1 MKKLGLQ
8 FFDIEKLLNLEEDDI
23 KEVDG
28 KPYLVKRK
36 DLIKFDRNNKP
47 KRTWIL
53 EGVSRDWKIDI
64 SLDAPDDEINS
75 LKESK

>member
-64 SLDAPDDEINS
+64 SLDASDEEIDS

>member
-8 FFDIEKLLNLEEDDI
+8 FFDIEKLLNLEEGDI

-36 DLIKFDRNNKP
+36 DPIKLDENNKP

-64 SLDAPDDEINS
+64 SLDAPDDEIDS

>member
-64 SLDAPDDEINS
+64 SLDASDDEIDS

>member
-8 FFDIEKLLNLEEDDI
+8 FFDIEKLLNLEKDDI

-36 DLIKFDRNNKP
+36 DLIKFDKNNKP

-53 EGVSRDWKIDI
+53 EGVSRDWKINI

>member
-64 SLDAPDDEINS
+64 SLDAPDDEIDS
-75 LKESK
+75 LKELK

>member
-64 SLDAPDDEINS
+64 SLDAPDDEIVS

>member
-36 DLIKFDRNNKP
+36 DLIKFGRNNKP

-64 SLDAPDDEINS
+64 SLDAPDDEIDS

>member
-64 SLDAPDDEINS
+64 SLDAPDDEIDS

>member
-36 DLIKFDRNNKP
+36 DHIKYDRDNKP

-64 SLDAPDDEINS
+64 SLDASDDEIDS

>member
-1 MKKLGLQ
+1 MKKLGIQ

-64 SLDAPDDEINS
+64 SLDAPDDEIDS

>member
-28 KPYLVKRK
+28 KPYLLNRK
-36 DLIKFDRNNKP
+36 DPIKFDRNNKP

-64 SLDAPDDEINS
+64 SLDAPDDEIDS

>member
-64 SLDAPDDEINS
+64 SLDAPDDEILS
-75 LKESK
+75 LIHI

>member
-36 DLIKFDRNNKP
+36 DPIKFDINNKP

-64 SLDAPDDEINS
+64 SLDASDDEIDS

>member
-36 DLIKFDRNNKP
+36 DPIKFDKNNKP

-64 SLDAPDDEINS
+64 SLDAPDDEINR

>member
-28 KPYLVKRK
+28 KPYLVKRE

-64 SLDAPDDEINS
+64 SLDAPDDEIDS

>member
-1 MKKLGLQ
+1 MEKTIIANVIVEKQCNTKK
-8 FFDIEKLLNLEEDDI
+8 DPIKL
-23 KEVDG
+23 
-28 KPYLVKRK
+28 
-36 DLIKFDRNNKP
+36 DRNNKP

-64 SLDAPDDEINS
+64 SLDAPDDEIDS

>member
-47 KRTWIL
+47 KEL
-53 EGVSRDWKIDI
+53 GS
-64 SLDAPDDEINS
+64 
-75 LKESK
+75 

>member
-64 SLDAPDDEINS
+64 SLDASDDEIDS
-75 LKESK
+75 LKKSK

>member
-36 DLIKFDRNNKP
+36 DLIKFYRNNKP

-64 SLDAPDDEINS
+64 SLDASDDEIDS

>member
-64 SLDAPDDEINS
+64 SLDAPDDEIDN
-75 LKESK
+75 LMESK

>member
-36 DLIKFDRNNKP
+36 ELIKFDRNNKP

-64 SLDAPDDEINS
+64 SLDAPDDEIDN
-75 LKESK
+75 LMESK

>member
-64 SLDAPDDEINS
+64 SLDAPNDEINS

>member
-64 SLDAPDDEINS
+64 SLDASDDEINS
-75 LKESK
+75 LKKLK

>member
-36 DLIKFDRNNKP
+36 DPIKFDENNKP

-53 EGVSRDWKIDI
+53 EGVSRDWEIDI
-64 SLDAPDDEINS
+64 SLDASDNEINT